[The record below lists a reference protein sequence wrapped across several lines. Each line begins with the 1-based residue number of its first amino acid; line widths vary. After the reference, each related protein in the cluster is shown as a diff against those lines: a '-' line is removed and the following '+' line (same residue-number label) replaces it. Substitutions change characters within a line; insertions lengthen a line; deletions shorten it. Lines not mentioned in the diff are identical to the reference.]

1 MAQRA
6 AFIRVARA
14 HGVRIMLTGADAPA
28 AWKSGNR
35 LRQGMEARYG
45 DYLIAWAERLRA
57 VGARGDYLAA
67 GNEIS
72 NPDYFNMSG
81 DQAALVYRRLARR
94 IRADHLS
101 IRLAIGT
108 TRTSPTPTVT
118 ARSSFGILSSRATRR
133 SSRAMPTTAWARAGR
148 KRNATCLRSR
158 GAAGCDCG

>member
-1 MAQRA
+1 MR
-6 AFIRVARA
+6 
-14 HGVRIMLTGADAPA
+14 HWKPA
-28 AWKSGNR
+28 AWKSANR

-101 IRLAIGT
+101 IRLAIGDNENFT
-108 TRTSPTPTVT
+108 TLDAITTTVNNANGIVTSVRNGKGTVGMLLNDQQT
-118 ARSSFGILSSRATRR
+118 A
-133 SSRAMPTTAWARAGR
+133 TAAQ
-148 KRNATCLRSR
+148 NAV
-158 GAAGCDCG
+158 GNVQQAAANG